1 MATESD
7 MKTSILLEATADE
20 KQVQQEANKVAD
32 TAQKTLSKKDLQIQ
46 YKENL
51 KELKAKLAETRVA
64 YENMLRVA
72 KTNADFKALEQ
83 MELQMQDIKNQI
95 KETETALSDMGATN

>member
-1 MATESD
+1 MRD
-7 MKTSILLEATADE
+7 
-20 KQVQQEANKVAD
+20 VF
-32 TAQKTLSKKDLQIQ
+32 
-46 YKENL
+46 YKFERQNCVL

-72 KTNADFKALEQ
+72 KTKADFKALEQ

-95 KETETALSDMGATN
+95 KETETALSDMGANN

>member
-7 MKTSILLEATADE
+7 MKTSILLEATSDE

-72 KTNADFKALEQ
+72 KTKADFKALEQ

-95 KETETALSDMGATN
+95 KETETALSDMGSSN